1 MDMSYITSDR
11 ALEMARQMLDAPKGS
26 IPDQELARACEYM
39 ILVGNPFDIEV
50 AKSRLEAMTH
60 KAFTSH
66 RLLSD
71 DIDIAIDTWTER
83 LVGLMAI
90 GFLIWAFVKVAL

>member
-1 MDMSYITSDR
+1 MDTQYITSDR
-11 ALEMARQMLDAPKGS
+11 ALEYARQTLDAPKG
-26 IPDQELARACEYM
+26 IATDAEIARACEYM
-39 ILVGNPFDIEV
+39 ILVGNRFDVEV

-60 KAFTSH
+60 EAFTSH
-66 RLLSD
+66 RSLSD

>member
-11 ALEMARQMLDAPKGS
+11 ALEYARQTVDAPKGS

-39 ILVGNPFDIEV
+39 VLVGSPVDKEQ
-50 AKSRLEAMTH
+50 AERCLEAMTH
-60 KAFTSH
+60 EALTSH
-66 RLLSD
+66 SALSD
-71 DIDIAIDTWTER
+71 ASDFVIDTWTER

-90 GFLIWAFVKVAL
+90 GALIWIYVKVAL

>member
-11 ALEMARQMLDAPKGS
+11 ALEYARQTVDAPKGS
-26 IPDQELARACEYM
+26 VMDAEIARACEYM
-39 ILVGNPFDIEV
+39 ILVGNRFDVEV

-60 KAFTSH
+60 EAFIYH
-66 RLLSD
+66 HAVDD
-71 DIDIAIDTWTER
+71 DIDIALDTWTER

-90 GFLIWAFVKVAL
+90 GALIWLYVKVAL

>member
-1 MDMSYITSDR
+1 MDFITSDR
-11 ALEMARQMLDAPKGS
+11 ALELSRQTLDAPKGYHTTNE
-26 IPDQELARACEYM
+26 IVRACEYM
-39 ILVGNPFDIEV
+39 IVVGNPFDIEV

-60 KAFTSH
+60 EAFTSH

>member
-1 MDMSYITSDR
+1 MDMSCITSDR
-11 ALEMARQMLDAPKGS
+11 ALEYARQTVDAPKGS
-26 IPDQELARACEYM
+26 ATDAEIARACEYM